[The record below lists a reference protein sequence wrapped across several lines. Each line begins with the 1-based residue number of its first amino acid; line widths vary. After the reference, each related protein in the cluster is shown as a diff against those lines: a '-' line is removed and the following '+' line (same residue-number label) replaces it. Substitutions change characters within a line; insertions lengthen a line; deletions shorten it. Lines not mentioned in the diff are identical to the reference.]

1 MGTHMCKLR
10 KEKMMEYALIIFGAI
25 ALTVL
30 VIYKIANKQKL
41 SKFHVK
47 LNIFQGFE
55 LDCRFRK

>member
-1 MGTHMCKLR
+1 
-10 KEKMMEYALIIFGAI
+10 MEYALLIFSAI
-25 ALTVL
+25 ALTVV

-41 SKFHVK
+41 SKFHIK

>member
-1 MGTHMCKLR
+1 MGTHMCKIR

-25 ALTVL
+25 ALMVL
-30 VIYKIANKQKL
+30 VIYIANKQKL
-41 SKFHVK
+41 SKFHIK